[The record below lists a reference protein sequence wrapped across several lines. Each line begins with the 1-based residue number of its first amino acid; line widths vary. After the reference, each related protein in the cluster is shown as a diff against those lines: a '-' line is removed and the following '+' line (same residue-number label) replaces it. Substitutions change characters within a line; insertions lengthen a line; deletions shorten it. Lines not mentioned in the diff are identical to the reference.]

1 MTASTKRTVR
11 VVALWIL
18 ALCLVIPLGACAYQQ
33 GSSAIQALASTAS
46 DTNAEAAETSDAAA
60 EDNAA
65 PAADTSDESS
75 AGYGSGITAIWFENH
90 CFAF

>member
-1 MTASTKRTVR
+1 MNASTKRTVR

-46 DTNAEAAETSDAAA
+46 DTNAEAA
-60 EDNAA
+60 
-65 PAADTSDESS
+65 
-75 AGYGSGITAIWFENH
+75 
-90 CFAF
+90 

>member
-1 MTASTKRTVR
+1 MTASKKRTVR

-46 DTNAEAAETSDAAA
+46 DTNAEAAETSRCR
-60 EDNAA
+60 
-65 PAADTSDESS
+65 
-75 AGYGSGITAIWFENH
+75 SGRQRRPRGRYI
-90 CFAF
+90 